1 MKRNLYKY
9 LGLCLLASS
18 AGMSA
23 NAQSTVAK
31 FTKVT
36 TPVPAQKASGSLAA
50 GDFYHSTYC
59 GATWGDYNND
69 GFLDMYFSDRN
80 LPMNSTSVYS
90 NLYTNNGKGGFV
102 RTTGGMHSVTFSSPV
117 WFDFNNDGHLDL
129 VISGLTNA
137 NYRWNDITTALKE
150 NVAYLYINQGNG
162 SFKEL
167 QNCGLLPIYNGKEGG
182 NGHNGIA
189 VGDYDNDGYTDIIMQ
204 GFDDLTRAT
213 NDYDVDAVRALYLYR
228 NINGERFEIQ
238 PTPVMGNKPLH
249 GLTGGSVVMQD
260 LDGDGWLDILA
271 SGYGYSRKSEHQ
283 IYWNNGDGT
292 FSEEFI
298 PMLPLC
304 SSSCSVADL
313 NNDGL
318 PDLVLTGVF
327 SETDRKNMYI
337 CKNNGDRTFTLLN
350 TEFEGVDGGQLAF
363 GDVNQDGFVDIFMGG
378 HGAEH
383 EHTTWLYLN
392 QGDFKFEINGSHW
405 DDPFGKKGH
414 FGRITHGTHHLIDYN
429 NDGFLDGYMS
439 GWCNGGCSKGCG
451 VELWQNTSA
460 ASGIA
465 PNEAPSM
472 PSGLNATFDAKTG
485 LATFTWSA
493 ASDDFTPA
501 QGLRYNFFIK
511 KEGSDE
517 TFMVLPA
524 DVTTGFVKVGNTT
537 GAIITIQYKFKVP
550 TSGTYEWGVQ
560 AIDGGNKGSKFQ
572 TMKSEFNTSGIVD
585 TQSSKL
591 GASVNI
597 KDGNI
602 HYSANGMTTLRVFN
616 AQGQCAGTYSIS
628 ESGVI
633 NANLGTGLYVVT
645 MSNGS
650 TTVPFKVLAK

>member
-31 FTKVT
+31 FTKVA

-59 GATWGDYNND
+59 GATWG
-69 GFLDMYFSDRN
+69 
-80 LPMNSTSVYS
+80 
-90 NLYTNNGKGGFV
+90 
-102 RTTGGMHSVTFSSPV
+102 
-117 WFDFNNDGHLDL
+117 
-129 VISGLTNA
+129 
-137 NYRWNDITTALKE
+137 
-150 NVAYLYINQGNG
+150 
-162 SFKEL
+162 
-167 QNCGLLPIYNGKEGG
+167 
-182 NGHNGIA
+182 
-189 VGDYDNDGYTDIIMQ
+189 
-204 GFDDLTRAT
+204 
-213 NDYDVDAVRALYLYR
+213 
-228 NINGERFEIQ
+228 
-238 PTPVMGNKPLH
+238 
-249 GLTGGSVVMQD
+249 
-260 LDGDGWLDILA
+260 
-271 SGYGYSRKSEHQ
+271 
-283 IYWNNGDGT
+283 
-292 FSEEFI
+292 
-298 PMLPLC
+298 
-304 SSSCSVADL
+304 
-313 NNDGL
+313 
-318 PDLVLTGVF
+318 
-327 SETDRKNMYI
+327 
-337 CKNNGDRTFTLLN
+337 
-350 TEFEGVDGGQLAF
+350 
-363 GDVNQDGFVDIFMGG
+363 
-378 HGAEH
+378 
-383 EHTTWLYLN
+383 
-392 QGDFKFEINGSHW
+392 
-405 DDPFGKKGH
+405 
-414 FGRITHGTHHLIDYN
+414 DYN

-537 GAIITIQYKFKVP
+537 GAIITTQYKFKVP

-597 KDGNI
+597 KDGDI
-602 HYSANGMTTLRVFN
+602 HYAANGMTTLRVFN
-616 AQGQCAGTYSIS
+616 AQGQCAGTYSIN